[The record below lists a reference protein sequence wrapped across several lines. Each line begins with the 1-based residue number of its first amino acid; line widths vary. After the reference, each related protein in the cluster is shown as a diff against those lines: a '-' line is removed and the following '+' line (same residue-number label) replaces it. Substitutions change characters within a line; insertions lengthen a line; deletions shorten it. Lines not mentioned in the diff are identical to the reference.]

1 MGFFHKF
8 MYSTFEQALSMKRA
22 LYKFSVIII
31 IILSWSIISQLSSLL
46 TTLLNIGTSY
56 FNLKEKYVNIG
67 ASI

>member
-22 LYKFSVIII
+22 LIII
-31 IILSWSIISQLSSLL
+31 IISWSIISQLSSLL